1 MENTTCT
8 IRCNAEYLDE
18 IDQQTAD
25 QLREQLE
32 ALKKSRML
40 NSARRLIA
48 HFIAA
53 DDAAAQ
59 S

>member
-48 HFIAA
+48 RFIAA